1 MTNLAILGAGHIA
14 GVLAKTVLAMN
25 AAGRG
30 GVRLLAVAA
39 RDGERAR
46 AFAEQYGIPRAYG
59 SYEEM
64 LSDPEVD
71 LVYVATPHS
80 HHAEHMKLC
89 ILNGKAI
96 LCEKAFTANAGQA
109 EEVLNL
115 AREKNVLVAEAIWTR
130 YQPMRKMIYDA
141 AWSGLVGK
149 PRTIQANLSY
159 AISHKPRIIEP
170 ALAGG
175 ALLDV
180 GVYALNFCEM
190 VFGHPDEARGCA
202 VLTEKGCDETD
213 SVTLLWKDGRVGI
226 LSAGT
231 TAISEREGLIWCERG
246 FIRVENINNPQ
257 RMQVYDENRQV
268 IRDVACP
275 PQLTGYE
282 YEVEE
287 ACAALAAGKTE
298 CASMPWSETLHIMRL
313 MDELRRQMGV
323 VYPFE

>member
-1 MTNLAILGAGHIA
+1 MTNLAILGAGRIA
-14 GVLAKTVLAMN
+14 GTMADTVRRMN

-30 GVRLLAVAA
+30 DVRLFAVAA

-46 AFAEQYGIPRAYG
+46 AFAEQYGVSRAYG

-64 LSDPEVD
+64 VRDPDVD

-80 HHAEHMKLC
+80 HHAAHMRLC
-89 ILNGKAI
+89 IEHKKAV
-96 LCEKAFTANAGQA
+96 LCEKAFTANAKQA
-109 EEVLNL
+109 EEILDL
-115 AREKNVLVAEAIWTR
+115 AGEKGVLVAEAIWTR
-130 YQPMRKMIYDA
+130 YQPMRKIIYDA
-141 AWSGLVGK
+141 AWSGVVGK

-159 AISHKPRIIEP
+159 AISHKERIVDP

-180 GVYALNFCEM
+180 GVYAINFCEM
-190 VFGHPDEARGCA
+190 VFGHPDEARGYA
-202 VLTEKGCDETD
+202 VLTGRGCDETD
-213 SVTLLWKDGRVGI
+213 SMTLLWRDGRMGV

-257 RMQVYDENRQV
+257 RMQVYDENRRV
-268 IRDVACP
+268 IRDVSCP

-287 ACAALAAGKTE
+287 ACAALAAGKTQ
-298 CASMPWSETLHIMRL
+298 CDSMPWSETLHVMRL
-313 MDELRRQMGV
+313 MDDLRAQMGV
-323 VYPFE
+323 RYPFE

>member
-1 MTNLAILGAGHIA
+1 MTNLAILGAGYIA
-14 GVLAKTVLAMN
+14 GVLADTVLKMN
-25 AAGRG
+25 AAGRND
-30 GVRLLAVAA
+30 VRLYAVAS
-39 RDGERAR
+39 RDAERAR
-46 AFAEQYGIPRAYG
+46 AFATRYGIPKSCG

-64 LSDPEVD
+64 LSDPQIG

-89 ILNGKAI
+89 IAHGKAI

-109 EEVLNL
+109 EEVLRL
-115 AREKNVLVAEAIWTR
+115 AKEKNVLVAEAIWTR
-130 YQPMRKMIYDA
+130 YQPMRKIIYDA
-141 AWSGLVGK
+141 VWSGIVGK

-159 AISHKPRIIEP
+159 AISHKQRIIDP

-190 VFGHPDEARGCA
+190 IFGHPDKAQGCA
-202 VLTEKGCDETD
+202 VLTERGCDETD
-213 SVTLLWKDGRVGI
+213 SMTLLWKDGRVGI

-246 FIRVENINNPQ
+246 FIRVDNINNPE
-257 RMQVYDENRQV
+257 RMRIYDKDRKI
-268 IRDVACP
+268 IRDIACP

-287 ACAALAAGKTE
+287 AAAALSAGQTE
-298 CASMPWSETLHIMRL
+298 CTSMPWEETLHIMRL
-313 MDELRRQMGV
+313 MDDLRRQMGV
-323 VYPFE
+323 KYPFE

>member
-1 MTNLAILGAGHIA
+1 MTKLAILGAGRIA
-14 GVLAKTVLAMN
+14 CTMADTVRRMN
-25 AAGRG
+25 ATGRG
-30 GVRLLAVAA
+30 DVCLLAIAA
-39 RDGERAR
+39 RDEKRAH
-46 AFAEQYGIPRAYG
+46 AFAQENGIPRAYG

-64 LSDPEVD
+64 VRDPDID
-71 LVYVATPHS
+71 LVYIATPHS
-80 HHAEHMKLC
+80 HHAEHMRLC
-89 ILNGKAI
+89 ILNGKAV
-96 LCEKAFTANAGQA
+96 LCEKAFTANAKQA

-115 AREKNVLVAEAIWTR
+115 AHKKSILVTEAIWTR
-130 YQPMRKMIYDA
+130 YQPMRKLIYDA
-141 AWSGLVGK
+141 VWSGIIGK
-149 PRTIQANLSY
+149 PRTVQANLSY
-159 AISHKPRIIEP
+159 AISHKERIIDP

-190 VFGHPDEARGCA
+190 IFGHPDEAHACA
-202 VLTEKGCDETD
+202 VLTDRGCDETD
-213 SVTLLWKDGRVGI
+213 SMTLLWHDGRVGI

-257 RMQVYDENRQV
+257 RMQIYDENRQV
-268 IRDVACP
+268 IRDVSCP

-287 ACAALAAGKTE
+287 ACETFTAGKTE
-298 CASMPWSETLHIMRL
+298 CASMPHAETLHIMRL
-313 MDELRRQMGV
+313 MDHLRKQMGV

>member
-1 MTNLAILGAGHIA
+1 MTNLAILGAGYIA
-14 GVLAKTVLAMN
+14 GVLADTVLKMN
-25 AAGRG
+25 AAGRND
-30 GVRLLAVAA
+30 VHLYAVAS
-39 RDGERAR
+39 RDAERAR
-46 AFAEQYGIPRAYG
+46 AFATRYGIPKSCG

-64 LSDPEVD
+64 LSDPQIG

-89 ILNGKAI
+89 IAHGKAI

-109 EEVLNL
+109 EEVLRL
-115 AREKNVLVAEAIWTR
+115 AKEKNVLVAEAIWTR
-130 YQPMRKMIYDA
+130 YQPMRKIIYDA
-141 AWSGLVGK
+141 AWSGVVGK
-149 PRTIQANLSY
+149 PRTVQANLSY
-159 AISHKPRIIEP
+159 AISHKERIVDP

-180 GVYALNFCEM
+180 GVYAINFCEM

-202 VLTEKGCDETD
+202 VLTGRGCDETD
-213 SVTLLWKDGRVGI
+213 SMTLLWRDGRMGV

-257 RMQVYDENRQV
+257 RMQVYDENRRV
-268 IRDVACP
+268 IRDVSCP

-287 ACAALAAGKTE
+287 ACAALAAGKTQ
-298 CASMPWSETLHIMRL
+298 CDSMPWSETLHVMRL
-313 MDELRRQMGV
+313 MDDLRAQMGV
-323 VYPFE
+323 RYPFE